1 MKTPQF
7 VFLAV
12 INYLAPGITYDKWV
26 KTYGAKQTKS
36 WLPYEWYDSADKL
49 AYKGLPPY
57 RCWFSQLKNSFAL
70 TPAEY
75 DACKRVFQE
84 RGMQTF
90 GDWLEYYNNL
100 DVTPFLETIE
110 KMKAFYTNIG
120 VDIFK
125 DAVSLPGVSMQYI
138 LRSTCR
144 GRNAPERYAPGPKA
158 YDMLRAAVVG
168 GPSLV
173 FTRRHVAGK
182 TRIRSHKYEQSNLVK
197 RIVGFDAN
205 SLYPSTMAKEMPC
218 GQEFVEHYKDPVQA
232 AQLLIGRIYSKRW
245 FGFAE
250 VDIEVPRDLWELFE
264 EFPPIFINQSVGEKG
279 IPQHM
284 KDYLT
289 KSGRTATPDQ
299 KKLLGVLK
307 AKKVLL
313 YTPLLKWYIEH
324 GVEITAVHRTISYVP
339 QKIFDWFVKEVA
351 NMRRK
356 GDAEAEKALLAEI
369 YKFLGNSAYGKF
381 IEAVERQTRVLY
393 TKDEDEVDKHLRS
406 AYFED
411 LEEIGDA
418 YKIESR
424 KNKVTINRPFQI
436 GIVVYQLA
444 KLRMLQFYY
453 DVLDHYIDRRDYE
466 LIQMDTDSMYFA
478 LSHDTLE
485 EAVKPELK
493 SEFENNKKQWL
504 SWGKWSNREPGLFKL
519 EKEGTRAIALCSK
532 CYFVDDEN
540 SAKVKMS
547 SKGVSQKQNMPPPKP
562 SFSLKLKQE
571 HNKQLWQRYER
582 ALEGFKD
589 MATNRMKDGAMYTYE
604 QHKLGLS
611 AYYDKRWVLEDGIHT
626 EPIEFHTPN

>member
-1 MKTPQF
+1 
-7 VFLAV
+7 
-12 INYLAPGITYDKWV
+12 
-26 KTYGAKQTKS
+26 
-36 WLPYEWYDSADKL
+36 
-49 AYKGLPPY
+49 
-57 RCWFSQLKNSFAL
+57 
-70 TPAEY
+70 
-75 DACKRVFQE
+75 
-84 RGMQTF
+84 MQTF

-100 DVTPFLETIE
+100 DVTPFLVTLE

-120 VDIFK
+120 VVIFK
-125 DAVSLPGVSMQYI
+125 DAVSLPGVSMQYV
-138 LRSTCR
+138 LRRTLR
-144 GRNAPERYAPGPKA
+144 GRKAPELYAPGKEV
-158 YDMLRAAVVG
+158 YKMLKAAVVG

-173 FTRRHVAGK
+173 FTRKHVAGQ
-182 TRIRSHKYEQSNLVK
+182 TRIRSHKYPLAGIVK
-197 RIVGFDAN
+197 RIMGFDAN
-205 SLYPSTMAKEMPC
+205 SLYPSTMGKEMPC
-218 GQEFVEHYKDPVQA
+218 GKEFVEHYEDPVQA
-232 AQLLIGRIYSKRW
+232 AQKLIGRMYSKRW

-250 VDIEVPRDLWELFE
+250 VDIEVPRDLWEEFE
-264 EFPPIFINQSVGEKG
+264 KFPPIFINQSVGEEG

-284 KDYLT
+284 KDYLA
-289 KSGRTATPDQ
+289 KSGRTATPNQ

-324 GVEITAVHRTISYVP
+324 GVEIKAVHRTIDYVP
-339 QKIFDWFVKEVA
+339 KKIFYWFVQEVA
-351 NMRRK
+351 NMRTK

-369 YKFLGNSAYGKF
+369 YKLLGNSAYGKF

-424 KNKVTINRPFQI
+424 KKEVTINRPFQV

-453 DVLDHYIDRRDYE
+453 DFLDKYIDRRDFE

-485 EAVKPELK
+485 EAVKPELLQ
-493 SEFENNKKQWL
+493 EFENNKKQWL
-504 SWGKWSNREPGLFKL
+504 SWDKWNNREPGLFKL

-540 SAKVKMS
+540 SAMTKMS

-562 SFSLKLKQE
+562 GFSLKLKQE
-571 HNKQLWQRYER
+571 HNEQIWQRYER
-582 ALEGFKD
+582 ALNGYKD
-589 MATNRMKDGAMYTYE
+589 MATNRGFRMKDGAMYTYE
-604 QHKLGLS
+604 QHKLGLR